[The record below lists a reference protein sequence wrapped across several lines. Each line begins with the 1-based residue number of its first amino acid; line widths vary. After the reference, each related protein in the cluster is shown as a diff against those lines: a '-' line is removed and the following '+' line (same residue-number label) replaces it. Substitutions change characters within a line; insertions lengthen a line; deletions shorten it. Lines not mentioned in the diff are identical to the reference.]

1 MLVAHAQGV
10 FYTGGGAWA
19 LLRPHSFERHF
30 GPQRKKQDQD
40 GLVKTVSALLVS
52 CGWSQIRTCTPLNAW
67 WHAVSASERP

>member
-1 MLVAHAQGV
+1 M
-10 FYTGGGAWA
+10 
-19 LLRPHSFERHF
+19 LRPHSFERHF